1 MTFEDAVIKAIK
13 AYYAGKEPTKILEVQ
28 KPKKFSKSYYDE
40 IEKQFVVED
49 KKSKKKKDEA
59 TDGN

>member
-28 KPKKFSKSYYDE
+28 KPKKFSKSYFDE
-40 IEKQFVVED
+40 IEKQFVTD
-49 KKSKKKKDEA
+49 KPAKKKGNKDDA
-59 TDGN
+59 